1 MAQVT
6 MDSKEY
12 LGLVDKSRQLDIWKA
27 QMVDTIEVEIDPNST
42 YRPCRVNFR
51 PVMPL
56 DTQFQ
61 IVELVV
67 DQILAAD
74 PALLKHLVSKEE
86 HFLHLHTGHI
96 SSNWHNEPGEDEVD
110 LLKNKKFRV
119 AWDNMQKQLDEEEE

>member
-12 LGLVDKSRQLDIWKA
+12 LELVDKSRQLDNLKA
-27 QMVDTIEVEIDPNST
+27 QMVDTIEVEIDPDSS
-42 YRPCRVNFR
+42 YSPCKVHFR

-61 IVELVV
+61 IVVLVV

-74 PALLKHLVSKEE
+74 PEVLKHLVRERK
-86 HFLHLHTGHI
+86 HFLNLQSGYI
-96 SSNWHNEPGEDEVD
+96 SSNWNDKPDKDEVD
-110 LLKNKKFRV
+110 LWKNKKFHV
-119 AWDNMQKQLDEEEE
+119 AWDNMQKQLDEEE

>member
-12 LGLVDKSRQLDIWKA
+12 LELVDKSRQLDNLKA
-27 QMVDTIEVEIDPNST
+27 QMVDTVEVEINPDAT
-42 YRPCRVNFR
+42 YNPCRVTFR

-74 PALLKHLVSKEE
+74 PELLKHLVSENE
-86 HFLHLHTGHI
+86 HFLHLHSGYINNHW
-96 SSNWHNEPGEDEVD
+96 NNEPEQDEVD

-119 AWDNMQKQLDEEEE
+119 AWDNMQKQLDEEE